1 MTFIIMVTVI
11 TTWLWLRQS
20 FECFKQNKK
29 QTYIHTLYA
38 SLASVNFFVLT
49 GGRYSYYTAAAISP
63 EGLPSVL
70 SL

>member
-1 MTFIIMVTVI
+1 MTFDIMVTVI

-38 SLASVNFFVLT
+38 SLAVNFFVLT